1 MPTDD
6 DYGRRE
12 RLLLHQHPT
21 AQYRPPS
28 TSPVPGSN
36 SANSRTSGI
45 QVENTNPTD
54 CYHKHSEIR
63 SSSSASLPN
72 QERYQDQR
80 SQTNDHGS
88 RDRFEKSNENINEAH
103 SSEPRSIQ
111 PNCDQYGIVQNQER
125 FQSTNHQYSGR
136 SSCQTISQNILA
148 DRYSRYSESTS
159 IHNQQSS
166 GSVSERYGHTDSGL
180 VSSANEYANTSILA
194 SASGN
199 PFSPDT
205 FPSPPSPAPANDRF
219 VPPPPLSPCPSEK
232 YSSSQSLAC
241 YPPTDRVLPS
251 SSPSPRDRFGT
262 APTSPIPS
270 GKDRFSSSERLLVSS
285 ASIHDTKDQQRY
297 TASSTE
303 QLLASPV
310 LGNLQSDRCLYATG
324 KDSTTSKFGISSER
338 LVSSSPIHAPVPER
352 FTGKSSDRY
361 MVESPIH
368 ERYQTSSS
376 HRDRFASISSVTER
390 FLSSS
395 PNPEG
400 AHQRYSSS
408 ERILSCSGA
417 SDQSRRYS
425 SSERSGDG
433 SCQKYGERSS
443 SSPVPADF
451 TSRFTGFQDV
461 GQRFVI
467 SNERFSDL
475 SMQRYGQSRS
485 TDRYLATERYLAT
498 NSPAH
503 DGKMVSDSNRHSSSS
518 TDRLLASS
526 SPSSSET
533 SRYNPTY
540 GTSIQSTTDRYSMS
554 PTPDGN
560 TGHRSYSQ
568 SSTKGNEK
576 YLQVS
581 KSAQNY
587 GNDRYQLSNQSEQF
601 ERSTQDRYS
610 IERYTSSINSGGG
623 NDRFQSSSSERY
635 HSSAERYSPARTNSD
650 KYLSLPKPKERYPTG
665 RIATSCTSITGGS
678 SERNYGSGNGTYVP
692 PTAHTPVERYVP
704 QPPPEVL
711 YPDRYVDRY
720 VPPSAHTPADRY
732 VPVTD
737 PGDPYM
743 RRDLGF
749 HHHYRLPPPGF
760 AYHQTHF
767 RLRGFA
773 YPSPGRLGGSPG
785 SSSSS
790 SSTSAQ
796 RDSFSTSPLL
806 RPKVRASVIDYN
818 ANPSS
823 SSSSSRHVCGTN
835 TTPCCSEVTSGQRGC
850 CQTIR
855 RSLPPGALPSI
866 PTQSAHSSWQPSPS
880 SGTTGTSTISSS
892 GPDGENEQNIGMY
905 AVEGASTET
914 STVTPV
920 DSSPS
925 LPQNTISSSGTV
937 TSTGTTPNITRSM
950 SAPTGQRPLPPVTST
965 NSATMGQRSRLRRN
979 PSRTD
984 VIRNYIKRETAIFF
998 GIDEE
1003 SENSERQRW
1012 LERRRRMACRR
1023 YGPLLPEHKPPDPDI
1038 TRDVPDTMELPESV
1052 TLRRWQQPLQRKD
1065 SVARMTLS
1073 GLHYVVETLTRPR
1086 PKERPETRSKSRS
1099 FPPGTLSTS
1108 TRADESSL
1116 TQETRVEEEDSFFER
1131 PPAPPA
1137 PPSSLL
1143 PQQQQSHVQVEQSS
1157 SSTSTTKEDGVTNA
1171 AAEFHEAAPATERD
1185 TSEELLRF
1193 SFQTDERSSIDG
1205 QNRRPRSITRDH
1217 YISRT
1222 RQEYANS
1229 DIEVH
1234 PIEGVTLRK
1243 EIGGK
1248 RISPAT
1254 IDRIFD
1260 NSNRRLYG
1268 MGIVGRFFGRSFR
1281 KSVAHKPDVRKQLDD
1296 FEDHR
1301 PYFTYWITTVQI
1313 LILIISLACYG
1324 FGPIGMGL
1332 TQKSGLVL
1340 VTSLSLQQVD
1350 YQEPSNL
1357 WIGPRAAD
1365 LIHLGA
1371 KFAPCMRRDIKILK
1385 EIDMWRERERDTA
1398 CCIRNDDSGCVQ
1410 SSKADCSIRG
1420 LRSTMTNT
1428 ISTWKKWGPGDNG
1441 PGGRISGSVCGL
1453 DPKFCDAP
1461 ASIAPYEWPDDIT
1474 KWPICRKTNPFSQRF
1489 SGNFNQDGNSNFPVG
1504 RYKDKMAEHMVCEV
1518 IGHPCCIGIH
1528 GMCRIT
1534 TKEYCDFVH
1543 GYFHDEA
1550 SLCSQVECLHDVCG
1564 MVPFLH
1570 PEWPD
1575 QFYRLFTTI
1584 FLHAGVLHLAITLFV
1599 QYFLMRDLEKLT
1611 GSLRIAL
1618 IYFIGAFAGN
1628 LASAIFIPY
1637 RAEVGPAGAHFALL
1651 ATLIVEILHCWPMLK
1666 YPRRALFKLII
1677 ILVVL
1682 LMLGVLPWVDNY
1694 AHLFGFIFGFLAAY
1708 AFMPFISFGHY
1719 DRRRKVLLIWI
1730 CTILIVGLFTLL
1742 LALFYNIPVY
1752 ECEICKLF
1760 NCIPFTRDFCA
1771 SQNINFKREES
1782 V

>member
-21 AQYRPPS
+21 AQYGPPS
-28 TSPVPGSN
+28 VSPVPGSN
-36 SANSRTSGI
+36 SSTCRSSGI
-45 QVENTNPTD
+45 QTSSSNSSD
-54 CYHKHSEIR
+54 CYHKHESR
-63 SSSSASLPN
+63 SSSSASLSN
-72 QERYQDQR
+72 QNRYQDQR
-80 SQTNDHGS
+80 SQTNDHSDYGS
-88 RDRFEKSNENINEAH
+88 RDRYEKSKEDIGDNLSK
-103 SSEPRSIQ
+103 SSESRSSQ
-111 PNCDQYGIVQNQER
+111 SNCEYSISQNQER
-125 FQSTNHQYSGR
+125 FQTSGSLHNHQYSGR
-136 SSCQTISQNILA
+136 SSCQTISQNLLA
-148 DRYSRYSESTS
+148 ERYSRYSESPS
-159 IHNQQSS
+159 VHNQQVS
-166 GSVSERYGHTDSGL
+166 GSVPERYSHSDSGL
-180 VSSANEYANTSILA
+180 VSSGTGNEYANSSVLV

-232 YSSSQSLAC
+232 YSSSQSLAG
-241 YPPTDRVLPS
+241 YTPADRVLPS

-262 APTSPIPS
+262 APASPIPP
-270 GKDRFSSSERLLVSS
+270 GKDRFSSSERLLASS
-285 ASIHDTKDQQRY
+285 ASIHDTKDLQRY
-297 TASSTE
+297 SGSSTE
-303 QLLASPV
+303 RLQSSASPV
-310 LGNLQSDRCLYATG
+310 LGNIQSDRCLYASG
-324 KDSTTSKFGISSER
+324 KDSSNSKYGERLSER

-352 FTGKSSDRY
+352 FAGKSSDRFL
-361 MVESPIH
+361 VESPIL
-368 ERYQTSSS
+368 ERYQSSTN
-376 HRDRFASISSVTER
+376 HRGDRFSSISAVAER
-390 FLSSS
+390 FLTNS

-408 ERILSCSGA
+408 ERILASSGGP
-417 SDQSRRYS
+417 DQSRRYS
-425 SSERSGDG
+425 SSERSVEN
-433 SCQKYGERSS
+433 SCQKYLERPS
-443 SSPVPADF
+443 SSPVPTEFA
-451 TSRFTGFQDV
+451 SRFSGFQDV
-461 GQRFVI
+461 SSGQRFVA
-467 SNERFSDL
+467 SSERFSEL
-475 SMQRYGQSRS
+475 AMQRFGQNRG
-485 TDRYLATERYLAT
+485 DRYLASERYLASS
-498 NSPAH
+498 SPAH
-503 DGKMVSDSNRHSSSS
+503 DGKIGGETNRFIIFRHSTSSS
-518 TDRLLASS
+518 TDRLLVSS

-533 SRYNPTY
+533 SRYNPSYTN
-540 GTSIQSTTDRYSMS
+540 TSSVQSAADRYSLS
-554 PTPDGN
+554 PTPENN
-560 TGHRSYSQ
+560 TGHRNYSQ
-568 SSTKGNEK
+568 SSSKSSEK
-576 YLQVS
+576 FLQVCT
-581 KSAQNY
+581 KSAQSY
-587 GNDRYQLSNQSEQF
+587 GNERYQLSNQNEQF

-610 IERYTSSINSGGG
+610 LERYGAS
-623 NDRFQSSSSERY
+623 DRFQSSSSDRY
-635 HSSAERYSPARTNSD
+635 HNSADRYSPARTNAD

-665 RIATSCTSITGGS
+665 RIATSCASITSGS
-678 SERNYGSGNGTYVP
+678 SERNYGPGSGAYVP

-720 VPPSAHTPADRY
+720 VPPGAHTPADRY
-732 VPVTD
+732 VPATD

-749 HHHYRLPPPGF
+749 HHHYRLPPPGYP
-760 AYHQTHF
+760 YHQTHF
-767 RLRGFA
+767 RLRGFTYA
-773 YPSPGRLGGSPG
+773 PPGRLGGSPG

-796 RDSFSTSPLL
+796 RDGFSTSPLL
-806 RPKVRASVIDYN
+806 RPKVRASAVEFN
-818 ANPSS
+818 ANPN
-823 SSSSSRHVCGTN
+823 RHVCAN
-835 TTPCCSEVTSGQRGC
+835 TAVPCCSEITSGQRGC
-850 CQTIR
+850 CQPIR

-866 PTQSAHSSWQPSPS
+866 PAQSAHSSWQPSPS

-892 GPDGENEQNIGMY
+892 GPDVDNDQNIGMY
-905 AVEGASTET
+905 NVGSASTET

-950 SAPTGQRPLPPVTST
+950 SAPTGQRPLPPVTTSSS
-965 NSATMGQRSRLRRN
+965 NSATMGHRARLRRN

-984 VIRNYIKRETAIFF
+984 AIRNYIKRETAIFF

-1012 LERRRRMACRR
+1012 LERRRRMASRR

-1038 TRDVPDTMELPESV
+1038 TKDVPDTMELPESV
-1052 TLRRWQQPLQRKD
+1052 TLRRWQQPVQRKD

-1086 PKERPETRSKSRS
+1086 PKERTETRSESRS
-1099 FPPGTLSTS
+1099 FPPGALSS
-1108 TRADESSL
+1108 IPRGDESSL
-1116 TQETRVEEEDSFFER
+1116 PQEARLDEEDSFFER
-1131 PPAPPA
+1131 PPP
-1137 PPSSLL
+1137 PPSPPV
-1143 PQQQQSHVQVEQSS
+1143 PQPSHVQVD
-1157 SSTSTTKEDGVTNA
+1157 STKDEGIAIA
-1171 AAEFHEAAPATERD
+1171 AAELQEPTSASASAPATERD

-1205 QNRRPRSITRDH
+1205 QTRRPRSIMRDH
-1217 YISRT
+1217 YTSRS
-1222 RQEYANS
+1222 RREFAGS
-1229 DIEVH
+1229 DVEVQ

-1243 EIGGK
+1243 EMGGK
-1248 RISPAT
+1248 RIPPAT

-1301 PYFTYWITTVQI
+1301 PYFTYWITTVQV

-1324 FGPIGMGL
+1324 FGPVGMDL
-1332 TQKSGLVL
+1332 SQKSGLVL

-1350 YQEPSNL
+1350 YQEPANF

-1385 EIDMWRERERDTA
+1385 EIDVWRERERDTA

-1410 SSKADCSIRG
+1410 SSKADCS
-1420 LRSTMTNT
+1420 NT

-1489 SGNFNQDGNSNFPVG
+1489 SGNFNQESNGNFPVG

-1543 GYFHDEA
+1543 GYFHEEA

-1564 MVPFLH
+1564 MIPFLH

-1575 QFYRLFTTI
+1575 QFYRLFTTT
-1584 FLHAGVLHLAITLFV
+1584 FLHAGIIHLAITLFV

-1618 IYFIGAFAGN
+1618 IYFIGALAGN

-1651 ATLIVEILHCWPMLK
+1651 ATQIVEVLHCWPMLK
-1666 YPRRALFKLII
+1666 YPRRAIFKLMM

-1719 DRRRKVLLIWI
+1719 DRRRKVLLIWV
-1730 CTILIVGLFTLL
+1730 CTVLIVGLFTLL

-1752 ECEICKLF
+1752 ECEVCKLF

-1771 SQNINFKREES
+1771 SQNINFKREEP

>member
-12 RLLLHQHPT
+12 RLLLHQHPN

-28 TSPVPGSN
+28 TSPVPTSISGSSRP
-36 SANSRTSGI
+36 SAI
-45 QVENTNPTD
+45 QVENTNSTD
-54 CYHKHSEIR
+54 CYHKR
-63 SSSSASLPN
+63 
-72 QERYQDQR
+72 D
-80 SQTNDHGS
+80 GS
-88 RDRFEKSNENINEAH
+88 RDRFEKSNEEIKEEH
-103 SSEPRSIQ
+103 SEQRSTQ
-111 PNCDQYGIVQNQER
+111 PNCDQYSIAQSQDR
-125 FQSTNHQYSGR
+125 YQSTNHQYSGR
-136 SSCQTISQNILA
+136 SSCQTISQSILS
-148 DRYSRYSESTS
+148 DRYTRYNESAA

-166 GSVSERYGHTDSGL
+166 GSVSERYGHGDSGL
-180 VSSANEYANTSILA
+180 PSSANEYANTSILA
-194 SASGN
+194 TASGN

-232 YSSSQSLAC
+232 YSSSQSLSG
-241 YPPTDRVLPS
+241 YPPSDRVLSS

-270 GKDRFSSSERLLVSS
+270 AKDRFSSSERLLAST

-303 QLLASPV
+303 RLLASASPV
-310 LGNLQSDRCLYATG
+310 LGNLQNDRCLYAAG
-324 KDSTTSKFGISSER
+324 KDTNHSKFGISSER

-352 FTGKSSDRY
+352 FAGKSSDRY
-361 MVESPIH
+361 MAESPIH
-368 ERYQTSSS
+368 DRYQTSSS
-376 HRDRFASISSVTER
+376 NRDRFASISSVTER

-408 ERILSCSGA
+408 ERILSCPSA

-425 SSERSGDG
+425 SSERSAND
-433 SCQKYGERSS
+433 SCQKYIERSS

-451 TSRFTGFQDV
+451 TNRFTGFQDI

-467 SNERFSDL
+467 SSERFNEM
-475 SMQRYGQSRS
+475 SMQRYGLSRS
-485 TDRYLATERYLAT
+485 TDRYLSNERYLASS
-498 NSPAH
+498 SPAH
-503 DGKMVSDSNRHSSSS
+503 DGKMVNDSNRHSSSS

-533 SRYNPTY
+533 SRYNPSY
-540 GTSIQSTTDRYSMS
+540 GTSIQSTADRYSMS
-554 PTPDGN
+554 PTSDGVN
-560 TGHRSYSQ
+560 TGHRNYSQ
-568 SSTKGNEK
+568 SSSKGNDK

-610 IERYTSSINSGGG
+610 IERYTGSINGGA
-623 NDRFQSSSSERY
+623 DRFQSSNSERY

-720 VPPSAHTPADRY
+720 VPPSVHTPADRY

-749 HHHYRLPPPGF
+749 HHHYRLPPPGYV
-760 AYHQTHF
+760 YHQTHF

-773 YPSPGRLGGSPG
+773 YASPGRLGGSPG

-806 RPKVRASVIDYN
+806 RPKVRASAIEYN
-818 ANPSS
+818 ANPPTTTTT
-823 SSSSSRHVCGTN
+823 SSSRHVCAN

-866 PTQSAHSSWQPSPS
+866 PTQPAISSWQPSPS

-937 TSTGTTPNITRSM
+937 TSAGTTPNITRSM
-950 SAPTGQRPLPPVTST
+950 SAPSGQRPLPPVTSS

-984 VIRNYIKRETAIFF
+984 AIRNYIKRETAIFF

-1012 LERRRRMACRR
+1012 LDRRRRMATRR

-1052 TLRRWQQPLQRKD
+1052 TLRRCQQPLQRKD

-1086 PKERPETRSKSRS
+1086 PKDRPETRSKSRS

-1116 TQETRVEEEDSFFER
+1116 SQETRVEEEDSFFER
-1131 PPAPPA
+1131 PPALPA
-1137 PPSSLL
+1137 PPL
-1143 PQQQQSHVQVEQSS
+1143 PQQSHVQVEQSS
-1157 SSTSTTKEDGVTNA
+1157 SSTSTKEDGVTNA
-1171 AAEFHEAAPATERD
+1171 AAEFHEPAPATERD
-1185 TSEELLRF
+1185 TSEELLRL
-1193 SFQTDERSSIDG
+1193 SFQTNERSSIDG
-1205 QNRRPRSITRDH
+1205 QSRRPRSITRDH
-1217 YISRT
+1217 YISRS
-1222 RQEYANS
+1222 RQEFANS

-1410 SSKADCSIRG
+1410 SSKADCS
-1420 LRSTMTNT
+1420 NT

-1584 FLHAGVLHLAITLFV
+1584 FLHAGILHLAITLFV

-1677 ILVVL
+1677 ILVIL